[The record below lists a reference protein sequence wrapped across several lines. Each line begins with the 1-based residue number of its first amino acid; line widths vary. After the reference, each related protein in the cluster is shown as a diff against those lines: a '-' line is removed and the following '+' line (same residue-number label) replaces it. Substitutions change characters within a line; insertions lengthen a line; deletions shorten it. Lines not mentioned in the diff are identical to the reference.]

1 METATKSKRR
11 ELFEKA
17 GGFTPTTCTR
27 EEKEANRPDYLRFQ
41 QPHLYQTEEELKYFK
56 SDENRE
62 LFREMYFNK

>member
-1 METATKSKRR
+1 MEAKTKSRR
-11 ELFEKA
+11 RQEFEKV
-17 GGFTPTTCTR
+17 GGFKPTTRTR